1 MSKVNQLVYPITLDY
16 VEDWGEWE
24 VVREIASNAMDADAD
39 FTMGINADG
48 ALVIKSRGGNLAVRH
63 LLLGVSEK
71 RDATAIGQFGEGL
84 KLAMLVLTR
93 MGLTA
98 HVYSGGRHIWNE
110 PAHMEGEQVF
120 KIRWQTGFRDNG
132 MTVIGIPD
140 WPGETFEER
149 FIREGDPRVRFTGQF
164 GRMILEEAQPGIY
177 VKGVW
182 VQPSRLYHD
191 GFAFGYNL
199 QDVDMNRDRGVIRSW
214 NLARNVGK
222 VWSQVA
228 DQDLLARFWQA
239 VKDGQAEKHAHMGGA
254 TVASETA
261 MKRGFQAAF
270 GDVVV
275 ATSEEMTREARYRG
289 AKTVAAAE
297 TGDCGLAEVVKAVVG
312 TDADYV
318 EQMTGQSKVWVPPRD
333 LAAEAKRNLR
343 LLRRLARRAGFQG
356 KVEAYILPER
366 ALAQLD
372 DGEIHVSTRALEAGR
387 DKAVKSLI
395 HELAHAK
402 YGAADATREMVDAVA
417 YVGAN
422 LVLGYAVRS

>member
-1 MSKVNQLVYPITLDY
+1 VSKVNQLVYPITLDY
-16 VEDWGEWE
+16 VEDWGKWE
-24 VVREIASNAMDADAD
+24 VVREIASNAMDADPD
-39 FTMGINADG
+39 FTMEINADG
-48 ALVIKSRGGNLAVRH
+48 ALVVKSRGGNLAVRH

-84 KLAMLVLTR
+84 KLALLVLTR
-93 MGLTA
+93 MGRTA

-110 PAHMEGEQVF
+110 PARMEGEQVF
-120 KIRWQTGFRDNG
+120 KIRWRNGFRDNG

-149 FIREGDPRVRFTGQF
+149 FIRAGDPRVLFTGQF
-164 GRMILEEAQPGIY
+164 GRMILEEAEPGIY

-239 VKDGQAEKHAHMGGA
+239 VKDGQAEKHANMGGA

-261 MKRGFQAAF
+261 MRRGFQAAF

-297 TGDCGLAEVVKAVVG
+297 TGDYGLAEVVKAVVG

-318 EQMTGQSKVWVPPRD
+318 EQTTGQSKVWVPPGE
-333 LAAEAKRNLR
+333 LAAEARKNLR

-366 ALAQLD
+366 ALAQLG

-395 HELAHAK
+395 HELAHAQ

-417 YVGAN
+417 HVGAN